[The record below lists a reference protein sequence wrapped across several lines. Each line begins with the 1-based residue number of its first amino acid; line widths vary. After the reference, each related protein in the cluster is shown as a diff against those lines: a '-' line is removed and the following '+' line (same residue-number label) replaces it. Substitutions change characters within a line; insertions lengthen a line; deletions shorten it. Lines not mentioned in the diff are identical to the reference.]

1 MPPFIVYYI
10 STLYIFIPKGN
21 PVGVFWARKRVKKN
35 TRGALGLGLIFEAAV
50 MMMAVLPGPLV
61 IPLYLRQGDE
71 ADRDSIVNTLSF
83 GAVATLIGIVIV
95 AHGLLESVLFNE
107 NLIWGCWLNFCLDDY
122 NFNMQLNKVFS
133 VYKINSI
140 FSINRGN

>member
-21 PVGVFWARKRVKKN
+21 PVCVFWARKRVKKN

-107 NLIWGCWLNFCLDDY
+107 NLGLLA
-122 NFNMQLNKVFS
+122 QLLPG
-133 VYKINSI
+133 
-140 FSINRGN
+140 RL